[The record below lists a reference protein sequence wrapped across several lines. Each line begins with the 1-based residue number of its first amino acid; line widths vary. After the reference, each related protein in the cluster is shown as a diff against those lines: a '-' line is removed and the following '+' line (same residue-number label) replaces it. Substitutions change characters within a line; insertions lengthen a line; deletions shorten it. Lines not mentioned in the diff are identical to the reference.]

1 MNQKGISATII
12 IIATAVVIVTA
23 AIAYGFF
30 ILSQS
35 PSPQEQPTQT
45 TVPLTQQ
52 DPLQSKVGTLECPEV
67 DYSGCDTSGNF
78 MTWEDDGLR

>member
-35 PSPQEQPTQT
+35 PSPQEQQVQT

-52 DPLQSKVGTLECPEV
+52 DPLQSKVGTPECPEV

-78 MTWEDDGLR
+78 MTWEDDDVR